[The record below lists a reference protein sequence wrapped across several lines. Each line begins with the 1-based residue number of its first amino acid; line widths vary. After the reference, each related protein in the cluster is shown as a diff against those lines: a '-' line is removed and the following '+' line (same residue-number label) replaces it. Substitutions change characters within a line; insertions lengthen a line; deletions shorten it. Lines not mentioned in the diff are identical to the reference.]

1 MMNQPYTEQDALL
14 RMTICGGEARV
25 LLMRT
30 TALSQHAG
38 DVHNASDTAVAAMS
52 RMMTGTAMLG
62 VMMKEKNASVT
73 AIVDGGGAGGR
84 MTCVAHGGNVK
95 ISVINPHAE
104 LPLRKDGQP
113 DVAGFVGKD
122 GMLTVVRD
130 YGVGEPY
137 VGKIDLVSGGLGE
150 DFAAYY
156 MHSEQTPSIV
166 SLGSIVH
173 QGAVLSAGGIL
184 VQAMPGC
191 SNKTLDTLDM
201 RAMLFSGI
209 SRDLFED
216 SLDDLAERWFK
227 DLDLVK
233 LSREPLAYRCD
244 CSRERCE
251 RMLISLGKK
260 QLLQLINED
269 HQAELTCHFC
279 HRTHTFTEEQL
290 KVLLNS
296 SLQ

>member
-30 TALSQHAG
+30 TALSQKAG
-38 DVHNASDTAVAAMS
+38 DLHNASDTAIAAMS
-52 RMMTGTAMLG
+52 RLMTGTAMLG
-62 VMMKEKNASVT
+62 VMMKEKDANVT
-73 AIVDGGGAGGR
+73 VIVDGGGVGGR

-95 ISVINPHAE
+95 ISVTNPHAE
-104 LPLRKDGQP
+104 LPLRADGQP
-113 DVAGFVGKD
+113 DVPGFVGKD
-122 GMLTVVRD
+122 GALTVVRD

-137 VGKIDLVSGGLGE
+137 VGKINLISGGLGE

-156 MHSEQTPSIV
+156 MNSEQTPSIV

-173 QGAVLSAGGIL
+173 QGTVISAGGIL

-191 SNKTLDTLDM
+191 SDKTLDMLDM

-216 SLDDLAERWFK
+216 SLDDLADRWFK
-227 DLDLVK
+227 DMDMVK
-233 LSREPLAYRCD
+233 LSREPLSYRCD

-279 HRTHTFTEEQL
+279 DKKHTFTEEEL
-290 KVLLNS
+290 KKLLNS

>member
-290 KVLLNS
+290 KALLNS

>member
-38 DVHNASDTAVAAMS
+38 DVHNASDTAIAAMS

-62 VMMKEKNASVT
+62 VMMKEKKASVT

-191 SNKTLDTLDM
+191 SKKTLDTLDM
-201 RAMLFSGI
+201 RAMLFSGV

-233 LSREPLAYRCD
+233 LSREPLNYRCD

-279 HRTHTFTEEQL
+279 HRTHSFTEEQL
-290 KVLLNS
+290 KALLNS

>member
-1 MMNQPYTEQDALL
+1 MMNQPYSEQDALL

-290 KVLLNS
+290 KALLNS

>member
-38 DVHNASDTAVAAMS
+38 DVHNASDTAIAAMS

-201 RAMLFSGI
+201 RAMLFSGV

-233 LSREPLAYRCD
+233 LSREPLSYRCD

-279 HRTHTFTEEQL
+279 HRTHSFTEEQL
-290 KVLLNS
+290 KALLNS

>member
-30 TALSQHAG
+30 TALSQKAG
-38 DVHNASDTAVAAMS
+38 DLHNASDTAIAAMS
-52 RMMTGTAMLG
+52 RLMTGH
-62 VMMKEKNASVT
+62 
-73 AIVDGGGAGGR
+73 DHAGRDDEGKGR
-84 MTCVAHGGNVK
+84 ERDRHRGWRRCGRAHD
-95 ISVINPHAE
+95 
-104 LPLRKDGQP
+104 LRGPWRQRQDFRHQSPCRSAAPRGCQP
-113 DVAGFVGKD
+113 DVPGFVGKD
-122 GMLTVVRD
+122 GTLTVVRD

-137 VGKIDLVSGGLGE
+137 VGKINLISGGLGE

-156 MHSEQTPSIV
+156 MNSEQTPSIV

-173 QGAVLSAGGIL
+173 QGTVISAGGIL

-191 SNKTLDTLDM
+191 SDKTLDMLDM

-216 SLDDLAERWFK
+216 SLDDLADRWFK
-227 DLDLVK
+227 DMDMVK
-233 LSREPLAYRCD
+233 LSREPLSYRCD

-279 HRTHTFTEEQL
+279 HKKHTFTEEEL
-290 KVLLNS
+290 KKLLNS

>member
-30 TALSQHAG
+30 TALSQKAG
-38 DVHNASDTAVAAMS
+38 DLHNASDTAIAAMS
-52 RMMTGTAMLG
+52 RLMTGTAMLG
-62 VMMKEKNASVT
+62 VMMKEKDANVT
-73 AIVDGGGAGGR
+73 VIVDGGGVGGR

-95 ISVINPHAE
+95 ISVTNPHAE
-104 LPLRKDGQP
+104 LPLRADGQP
-113 DVAGFVGKD
+113 DVPGFVGKD
-122 GMLTVVRD
+122 GTLTVVRD

-137 VGKIDLVSGGLGE
+137 VGKINLISGGLGE

-156 MHSEQTPSIV
+156 MNSEQTPSIV

-173 QGAVLSAGGIL
+173 QGTVISAGGIL

-191 SNKTLDTLDM
+191 SDKTLDMLDM

-216 SLDDLAERWFK
+216 SLDDLADRWFK
-227 DLDLVK
+227 DMDMVK
-233 LSREPLAYRCD
+233 LSREPLSYRCD
-244 CSRERCE
+244 CNRERCE

-279 HRTHTFTEEQL
+279 HKKHTFTEEEL
-290 KVLLNS
+290 KKLLNS